1 MAYTEKYVSV
11 AGGGTHDGTSEANAW
26 TLAEAIAAAAGGNR
40 VNVKAGTYTLGADI
54 TLPNG
59 ATENPIQWRGYNST
73 IGDLLTVGRATLTGA
88 LTVTNFP
95 VINGTTLYRV
105 TAGTNNQIQNI
116 SFTTGVNNSTVTS
129 VASTNFYRCKFANT
143 HTTGAAV
150 RGLTGGTT
158 YAGVVDCDA
167 VIASSHAS
175 AIAINLERNCCI
187 GCRIW
192 NSATTASTQVGLAVN
207 VVGASAFANIIFNFG
222 HGIAVSGSATA
233 VVRNSISNCVNGF
246 LLGDSGVVILENVCN
261 ALSGYLFLGTANSG
275 NPLII
280 RNASTAPTS
289 GRIDSSGA
297 GSVIEEIE
305 AIVLSGD
312 PFTNSGAGD
321 FTLNSTSGAGA
332 LCLNASKIFG
342 DGNLGADLGAVQTL
356 PTAAAIA
363 TATWAR
369 VGRSLTV

>member
-1 MAYTEKYVSV
+1 MAYTERYVSV
-11 AGGGTHDGTSEANAW
+11 AGGGAHDGTSEADAW
-26 TLAEAIAAAAGGNR
+26 TLTEAVSAASAGHR
-40 VNVKAGTYTLGADI
+40 VNVKAGTYTLAANV

-73 IGDLLTVGRATLTGA
+73 IGDLLAVGRGSTTGE

-95 VINGTTLYRV
+95 VIDGTTLYRV

-143 HTTGAAV
+143 NTTGAAV

-158 YAGVVDCDA
+158 YASVVDCDA

-175 AIAINLERNCCI
+175 AIGINLERNCCI

-246 LLGDSGVVILENVCN
+246 LLGDSGVAIIENVCN
-261 ALSGYLFLGTANSG
+261 SLSGYLFLGAASSG
-275 NPLII
+275 NPLLL

-289 GRIDSSGA
+289 GRIDTSGA
-297 GSVIEEIE
+297 GTVIEEIDG
-305 AIVLSGD
+305 ISLSGD

-321 FTLNSTSGAGA
+321 FTLNNTSGAGA
-332 LCLNASKIFG
+332 LCRNASEFWG
-342 DGNLGADLGAVQTL
+342 TGGDLGAVQTL
-356 PTAAAIA
+356 ISAS
-363 TATWAR
+363 
-369 VGRSLTV
+369 VGSALHLGSLGQTGIGVF